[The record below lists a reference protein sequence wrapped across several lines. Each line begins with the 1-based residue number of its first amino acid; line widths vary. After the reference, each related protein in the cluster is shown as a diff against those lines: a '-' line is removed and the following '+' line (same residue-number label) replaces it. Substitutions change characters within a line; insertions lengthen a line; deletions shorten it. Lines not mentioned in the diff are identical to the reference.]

1 MAIKSRNRVS
11 VEFSMSSM
19 TDIVFLL
26 LIFFI
31 IASTLISPN
40 GMKVLLPKSSQKTT
54 GKQNVSV
61 SITEDLHYYINT
73 TEVQPGQIEAILKER
88 LAGEEKP
95 GIVLRTDENVDVK
108 YVVEVMDIAQRNK
121 YQVVLATRGS

>member
-1 MAIKSRNRVS
+1 
-11 VEFSMSSM
+11 MSSM

-40 GMKVLLPKSSQKTT
+40 GMKVLLPKSSQRTT
-54 GKQNVSV
+54 GKQTISV

-73 TEVQPGQIEAILKER
+73 DEVQPEQIESILRNR
-88 LAGEEKP
+88 LANEENP

-108 YVVEVMDIAQRNK
+108 YVVDVMDIAQRNK
-121 YQVVLATRGS
+121 YQVVLATRGK

>member
-1 MAIKSRNRVS
+1 
-11 VEFSMSSM
+11 
-19 TDIVFLL
+19 
-26 LIFFI
+26 
-31 IASTLISPN
+31 
-40 GMKVLLPKSSQKTT
+40 MKVLLPKSSQKTT
-54 GKQNVSV
+54 GKQNISV

-73 TEVQPGQIEAILKER
+73 TEVQPGQIEAILQER

>member
-1 MAIKSRNRVS
+1 
-11 VEFSMSSM
+11 
-19 TDIVFLL
+19 
-26 LIFFI
+26 
-31 IASTLISPN
+31 
-40 GMKVLLPKSSQKTT
+40 MKVLLPKSSQKTT
-54 GKQNVSV
+54 GKQNISV

-73 TEVQPGQIEAILKER
+73 TEVQPGQIEAILREK